1 MKSRRDEIVATAFP
15 RADIVADDLDEDG
28 KIDLWLG
35 GNFYALKPQVGRH
48 DASRGIFLKGTSGR
62 SFIVQ
67 PPVRSGIY
75 VEGEVRDVA
84 IIRSNHKR
92 RMVVARNNAKV
103 LVFQKK

>member
-62 SFIVQ
+62 SVIVQ
-67 PPVRSGIY
+67 PPVRSGNY
-75 VEGEVRDVA
+75 VEEEMQVVA
-84 IIRSNHKR
+84 IIRSKDNR
-92 RMVVARNNAKV
+92 RLVSAGNNAKG
-103 LVFQKK
+103 LVFQT